1 MHKPL
6 VLTLILLAAAH
17 GCAGDGP
24 AGPLLWQV
32 DGDSNTVYLLG
43 SVHLLRAE
51 DYPLPLVFEKA
62 YLESE
67 RLVMELDM
75 DDLDPVAIQQSML
88 GAGIITGGDDLR
100 TLLGEQMWADAAAEA
115 ATIGIELDAFSFA
128 EPWLVALTI
137 IDMQMTR
144 IGYNPQDGIEI
155 HYTNRA
161 QQDAKPVTGL
171 ESVGEQIA
179 FFDELPLAT
188 QRRFLLKAIEDARE
202 LQPGMDR
209 LVSAWRSGDTA
220 TLEQEMLVS
229 FDEFPELYESLVV
242 GRNRRWA
249 QALEALLDDEDDYL
263 VIVGA
268 LHLIGDDSVIAM
280 LRATGHV
287 VKHVDR

>member
-280 LRATGHV
+280 LRAAGHV